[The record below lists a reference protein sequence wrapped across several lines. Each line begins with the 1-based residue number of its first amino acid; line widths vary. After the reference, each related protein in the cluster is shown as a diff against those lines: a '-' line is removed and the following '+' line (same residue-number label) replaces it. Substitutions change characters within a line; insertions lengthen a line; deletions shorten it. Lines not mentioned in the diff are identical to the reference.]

1 MIIADFVFA
10 MGLTKNLLLA
20 TFLKCFVLTNIFA
33 HTVENGYT
41 VRILRQKNLC
51 ELNSWQ
57 RQDKWKGQKYVKYYI
72 LDFFVRL
79 KKLSRIGR

>member
-20 TFLKCFVLTNIFA
+20 TFLKCFVLTNKFA
-33 HTVENGYT
+33 YCRKWIHG
-41 VRILRQKNLC
+41 ILRQQNLC